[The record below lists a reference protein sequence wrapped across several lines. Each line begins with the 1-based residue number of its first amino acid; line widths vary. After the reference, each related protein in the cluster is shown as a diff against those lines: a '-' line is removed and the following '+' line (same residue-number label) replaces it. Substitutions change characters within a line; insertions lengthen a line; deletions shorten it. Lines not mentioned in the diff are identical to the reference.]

1 MTSKNQRTR
10 KSLRIIFLDF
20 FVLLVRILS
29 IEKDSGR
36 SLLESFFKTMNLKT
50 MNQLI
55 LQKFSCEIINQT
67 VEFIEERAQEKQ
79 ITFCIEQEE
88 QTAGY
93 FFE

>member
-55 LQKFSCEIINQT
+55 LQNFSCEIINQT

-79 ITFCIEQEE
+79 ITF
-88 QTAGY
+88 
-93 FFE
+93 